1 MRPFIHKFWAA
12 LLCLSLL
19 LCLTPFVSAE
29 GAADITAAT
38 TVSGSGYDSF
48 GFLTDKNIDSYR
60 SSNGNTA
67 ITLKNG
73 AGMAGI
79 YLLFDLEY
87 GVYSITDNDSGKTV
101 TAGSAGI
108 LHEYIDLV
116 AAFGTMPK
124 NLTLTFDRGSVR
136 LSEL

>member
-1 MRPFIHKFWAA
+1 MKPVIQKMIAA

-19 LCLTPFVSAE
+19 MCLVPAVSAE

-38 TVSGSGYDSF
+38 SLSGSGYDSF

-60 SSNGNTA
+60 TSGGNA
-67 ITLKNG
+67 VITLKNE
-73 AGMAGI
+73 AGMAGL

-87 GVYSITDNDSGKTV
+87 GTYSVTDNSTGKTV
-101 TAGSAGI
+101 TAGSHGF

-116 AAFGTMPK
+116 SAFGTAPGSV
-124 NLTLTFDRGSVR
+124 TLTVVGTV
-136 LSEL
+136 